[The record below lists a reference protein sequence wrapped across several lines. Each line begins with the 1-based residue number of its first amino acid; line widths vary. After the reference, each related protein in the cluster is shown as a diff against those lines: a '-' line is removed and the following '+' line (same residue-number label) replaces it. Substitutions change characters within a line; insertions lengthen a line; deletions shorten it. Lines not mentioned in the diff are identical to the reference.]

1 MTSISK
7 HLRNFARRPNKKLR
21 AVKVQDVIRDTKEI
35 ISWRLS
41 VAKVDLSFNQQDE
54 ETWVVADSVRLQ
66 QVLVNIISNAA
77 DAVEGQASRFIGIE
91 IKTEP
96 EKVQIA
102 ITDNGPGVPDA
113 IAARIYDPF
122 FSTKGV
128 GKGLGLGLS
137 ISYNIVKDFDGELSV
152 QNLTEGGAEFCISL
166 HQATAPTNQETG
178 KHI

>member
-1 MTSISK
+1 M
-7 HLRNFARRPNKKLR
+7 
-21 AVKVQDVIRDTKEI
+21 KVQDVIRDTKEI

-91 IKTEP
+91 IKAEP

-137 ISYNIVKDFDGELSV
+137 ISYNIVKDFDGDLAV
-152 QNLTEGGAEFCISL
+152 KNLIGGGAEFCISL
-166 HQATAPTNQETG
+166 YKATAPTNQETG
-178 KHI
+178 KDI

>member
-21 AVKVQDVIRDTKEI
+21 SVKAQDVIRDTKEI
-35 ISWRLS
+35 ILWRLS
-41 VAKVDLSFNQQDE
+41 VAKVDLSFIQHDE
-54 ETWVVADSVRLQ
+54 ETWVLADSVRLQ

-77 DAVEGQASRFIGIE
+77 DAVEGQENRFIGIDVNTE
-91 IKTEP
+91 LNRVLIK
-96 EKVQIA
+96 

-152 QNLTEGGAEFCISL
+152 RNLTEGGAEFCISL
-166 HQATAPTNQETG
+166 QKAAAPSKQGTG
-178 KHI
+178 KDI